1 MTIRFSHG
9 AGVAIVATLFAG
21 CSGAGSVPQQ
31 SMAAAS
37 ASRPA
42 TLNAHMYPLGQYG
55 ANVDIDSLHAAS
67 RTGSHSYKVKAGS
80 KLVYICNLG
89 GGAVDVFDQTGKTQ
103 QPIASITDG
112 ILGPGGL
119 TTDSKGDLY
128 VSDEG
133 PISGKWTEQMYAPG
147 ATSPTKSY
155 TTDLFSPTDAA
166 VAQDGTIY
174 IANFNGSK
182 NGWVAVYPK
191 GNVKKEYR
199 LSDYNGGAPLS
210 VALDKQQNLYVM
222 YDYNSDAN
230 SAVNEYKPGA
240 KTGTNLNLAFGS
252 GGGIQIDT
260 NGDIVVAQ
268 QLNPSVLLEFPQ
280 GKTQPSQSI
289 PMPGG
294 GEPFN
299 FAFNRKSKVLF
310 AAEYYEDNQVD
321 RFAWPSAKF
330 QYVLANGFNNPS
342 GVAVAPS
349 EF

>member
-119 TTDSKGDLY
+119 TTD
-128 VSDEG
+128 
-133 PISGKWTEQMYAPG
+133 
-147 ATSPTKSY
+147 
-155 TTDLFSPTDAA
+155 
-166 VAQDGTIY
+166 
-174 IANFNGSK
+174 
-182 NGWVAVYPK
+182 
-191 GNVKKEYR
+191 
-199 LSDYNGGAPLS
+199 
-210 VALDKQQNLYVM
+210 
-222 YDYNSDAN
+222 
-230 SAVNEYKPGA
+230 
-240 KTGTNLNLAFGS
+240 
-252 GGGIQIDT
+252 
-260 NGDIVVAQ
+260 
-268 QLNPSVLLEFPQ
+268 
-280 GKTQPSQSI
+280 
-289 PMPGG
+289 
-294 GEPFN
+294 
-299 FAFNRKSKVLF
+299 
-310 AAEYYEDNQVD
+310 
-321 RFAWPSAKF
+321 
-330 QYVLANGFNNPS
+330 
-342 GVAVAPS
+342 
-349 EF
+349 